1 MKKSTRLGVVAASAA
16 LVVSGLTT
24 VAAPASAASCSGAIA
39 IMAPLT
45 GGVAFIGK
53 EHQGFAQLAVADY
66 NAKNGT
72 TFTTK
77 DYDTQLD
84 AAQASTQAPNIL
96 ANKDVLGVMGPAG
109 SQEVLAIGGLL
120 GANNLAL
127 VSPSATRTNL
137 TAGTYPNFFR
147 PIPNDG
153 LQGPGDATYMAKNLK
168 AKEVTVIEEKTAYGT
183 GLAQAVVST
192 LKTLKVKVTNI
203 AVNEKGADYA
213 AVVTRISKTTNV
225 VFVTF
230 QDGAKSEQV
239 AQELIK
245 QKKKAVVFGSDGSD
259 QPTFKTPGAYVSGFA
274 PDVTTIAAASSVVAA
289 YKSTYKADV
298 TTFGPPAYV
307 AAQVIVE
314 AAGRACAA
322 GKPNDRAA
330 VLAEIAK
337 TNIKQTIMGSPLAF
351 TANGDVK
358 GGRFYIFQTQ
368 ADGKRKTIA

>member
-53 EHQGFAQLAVADY
+53 EQQGFAQLAVADY